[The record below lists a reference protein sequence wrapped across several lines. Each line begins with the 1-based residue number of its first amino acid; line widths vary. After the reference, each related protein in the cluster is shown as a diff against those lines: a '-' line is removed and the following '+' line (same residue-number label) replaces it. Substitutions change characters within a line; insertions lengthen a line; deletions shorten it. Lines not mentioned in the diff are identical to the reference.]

1 MYKVGLYER
10 EITPLF
16 GNNLCGYF
24 NPRPVSG
31 VKDKTYAKAI
41 VISDGDKIFAMLA
54 IDSCELGKC
63 TIEKIKSRV
72 TSLSDISGDD
82 ILVSSTHSHTA
93 APGSINPPKE
103 TAEIDAFYL
112 DWLALSAADA
122 ILCAYAKM
130 EEATIKYTEARIE
143 GTTFVRNYLMRD
155 GSARTNPGVN
165 NPDIVRALDTP
176 DTTAPVLIFEDKNG
190 KALGAIYS
198 FANHQDSVDGT
209 EVSADWSGVVAK
221 RMKEKYGMDF
231 VTIFFLGTAGN
242 INQTDVHSKDP
253 SYTPESCYK
262 ELGEAAFAAIEKS
275 LAELREVSGGI
286 SVVNSEKVYKTRIMT
301 PEELA
306 EQEKI
311 LEKTPIPENM
321 KLDASSPKELFFA
334 CMAERAITHTKTA
347 PREIT
352 VKFQIIKLSSIL
364 IFALPGEVYSQFGRR
379 IKEAFPNHKCFF
391 ACLAN
396 NDWSYMPTKESYL
409 PGLYESLYG
418 SAKFYPGDTE
428 DIFDSFIELGKSLI

>member
-1 MYKVGLYER
+1 MYKVGFYER

-41 VISDGDKIFAMLA
+41 VIADGDKKFAMLA
-54 IDSCELGKC
+54 IDSCELGAK
-63 TIEKIKSRV
+63 TIEKIKERV
-72 TSLSDISGDD
+72 ASLSDIVADE

-103 TAEIDAFYL
+103 TEKIDAFYL
-112 DWLALSAADA
+112 DWLAYSAADT
-122 ILCAYAKM
+122 ILCAYARI
-130 EEATIKYTEARIE
+130 EEATVKYTEAKIE

-155 GSARTNPGVN
+155 GSAKTNPGVN

-176 DTTAPVLIFEDKNG
+176 DTTAPVLFFENKYG
-190 KALGAIYS
+190 KTLGAIYS

-209 EVSADWSGVVAK
+209 EVSADWSGVVAR

-231 VTIFFLGTAGN
+231 VTVFFLGTAGN
-242 INQTDVHSKDP
+242 INQTDVHSTDP

-262 ELGEAAFAAIEKS
+262 ELGEAAFSAIEKS
-275 LAELREVSGGI
+275 LSALSEISGKI
-286 SVVNSEKVYKTRIMT
+286 SILNSERVYKTRIMT
-301 PEELA
+301 DEEMA
-306 EQEKI
+306 EQEMI
-311 LEKTPIPENM
+311 LEKTPIPDNI
-321 KLDASSPKELFFA
+321 KLDAASPKELFFA
-334 CMAERAITHTKTA
+334 CMAERAITHTKFA

-352 VKFQIIKLSSIL
+352 VKFQIIKLASIL

-396 NDWSYMPTKESYL
+396 NDWSYMPTRESYL

-418 SAKFYPGDTE
+418 SAKFYPDDTE
-428 DIFDSFIELGKSLI
+428 DIFDSFITLAKTLI